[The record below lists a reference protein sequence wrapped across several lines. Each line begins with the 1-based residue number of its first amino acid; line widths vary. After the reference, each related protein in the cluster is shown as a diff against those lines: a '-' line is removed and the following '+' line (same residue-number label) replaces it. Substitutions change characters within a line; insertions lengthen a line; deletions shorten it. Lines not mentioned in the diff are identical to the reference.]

1 VLVIIK
7 AQCSNIRIED
17 SSGLSSL
24 GGGVGHGHRRG
35 LWAECRR
42 YLGFAGRVSGKGE
55 KLLAVDLV
63 MGGPD

>member
-7 AQCSNIRIED
+7 ALCSNVRIED
-17 SSGLSSL
+17 SSGLWIW
-24 GGGVGHGHRRG
+24 GGIGHGRRHG

-55 KLLAVDLV
+55 NLLAVDLV

>member
-1 VLVIIK
+1 MVV
-7 AQCSNIRIED
+7 AF
-17 SSGLSSL
+17 
-24 GGGVGHGHRRG
+24 GVGLRDFGHGRRCG

-42 YLGFAGRVSGKGE
+42 YLGLAGHVSGKGE

>member
-1 VLVIIK
+1 
-7 AQCSNIRIED
+7 
-17 SSGLSSL
+17 L
-24 GGGVGHGHRRG
+24 GQGQSWRRRV